1 MVFPEFNAFKGIL
14 FGYVRVFRISS
25 PYEIQYGKNNKL
37 FIFFK
42 YGKQNLKK
50 IFRFLHMK
58 L

>member
-14 FGYVRVFRISS
+14 FGYVFRISS

-42 YGKQNLKK
+42 YGK
-50 IFRFLHMK
+50 
-58 L
+58 